1 MSEGGPK
8 TKAFMAISGI
18 IAAGL
23 GVVGASL
30 PFIGG
35 KPAEAPPAKV
45 ESVVAPQAPADI
57 RICND
62 GEKEAV
68 TAALRNYGRGAV
80 DECYKFSK
88 GHDVE
93 VDACNVDLVARRI
106 NAHGTYKWKGGLR
119 GDDQNFVAAFSTD
132 FSGTE
137 IRVNVTSRSRN
148 SDRECGTLQR
158 AER

>member
-8 TKAFMAISGI
+8 TKIFMAISGV

-30 PFIGG
+30 PFVGG
-35 KPAEAPPAKV
+35 NKPAEPVAKV
-45 ESVVAPQAPADI
+45 ESAAPAAPADV
-57 RICND
+57 RVCSD
-62 GEKEAV
+62 LEKDAV
-68 TAALRNYGRGAV
+68 TAALRNYGRAAV

-88 GHDVE
+88 GHDVA
-93 VDACNVDLVARRI
+93 VDACNVDLIARRI
-106 NAHGTYKWKGGLR
+106 NAHGTYKWQGGLR

-137 IRVNVTSRSRN
+137 MRVNVTSRSRN

>member
-8 TKAFMAISGI
+8 TKLFLAISGV

-23 GVVGASL
+23 GVVGAGV
-30 PFIGG
+30 PFLSN
-35 KPAEAPPAKV
+35 KPADPPAKV
-45 ESVVAPQAPADI
+45 ESVVAAPAPADI

-62 GEKEAV
+62 GEKDAV
-68 TAALRNYGRGAV
+68 TAALRNYGRAAV

-88 GHDVE
+88 GHE
-93 VDACNVDLVARRI
+93 AAVDSCNVDLVARRI
-106 NAHGTYKWKGGLR
+106 NAHGQYKWKGGIR

-137 IRVNVTSRSRN
+137 MRVNVTSRSRN